1 MKDFAD
7 KTAFVTGGA
16 SGIGLGIA
24 TALLEA
30 GARVVIAD
38 IEPAHLVE
46 AKTIL
51 GGDGGAARF
60 IRLDV
65 RDREAMRRAAQETA
79 REFGPVHILCNN
91 AGTGLS
97 VPIEDAGYE
106 DWDLI
111 LSVNLGGTINGIVT
125 FLPGMKAHG
134 RGGHIVNTSSMA
146 GIIPCPSWAGLYST
160 TKFAI
165 RGLSESLRLSLAP
178 FNIGVSTLCPG
189 MVDTRIMTAERR
201 LRPQRHGPGPDD
213 WPEEMKFA
221 MKPREV
227 GERVLEGIRKQRA
240 FIFTHGYFREEVA
253 ALFEEILEE
262 FPPSSEPCAEEKVVE
277 DARRRDIAERKA
289 AIASW
294 LAGTRGG
301 RQ

>member
-1 MKDFAD
+1 MKDFAN
-7 KTAFVTGGA
+7 KTAFITGGA

-24 TALLEA
+24 MALLDA
-30 GARVVIAD
+30 RARVVIAD
-38 IEPAHLVE
+38 IEQAHLAE
-46 AKTIL
+46 AKAVL
-51 GGDGGAARF
+51 AHHDEAVHF

-65 RDREAMRRAAQETA
+65 RDREAMRCAAQETA
-79 REFGPVHILCNN
+79 QVFGNVHILCNN

-97 VPIEDAGYE
+97 VPIEEAGYE

-111 LSVNLGGTINGIVT
+111 LSVNLGGVINGVVT

-134 RGGHIVNTSSMA
+134 EGGHIVNTSSMA

-165 RGLSESLRLSLAP
+165 RGLSETLRLSLAP
-178 FNIGVSTLCPG
+178 WKIGVSTLCPG

-201 LRPQRHGPGPDD
+201 LRPERRGPGADE
-213 WPEEMKFA
+213 WPETMEFA
-221 MKPREV
+221 MKPRDV
-227 GERVLEGIRKQRA
+227 GERVLDGIRNQSA

-253 ALFEEILEE
+253 ELFEEILGD
-262 FPPSSEPCAEEKVVE
+262 FPPPSDPCAEEKAVE

-289 AIASW
+289 VVAR
-294 LAGTRGG
+294 L
-301 RQ
+301 

>member
-1 MKDFAD
+1 MQDFAN
-7 KTAFVTGGA
+7 KTAVITGGA

-38 IEPAHLVE
+38 IETAHLAE
-46 AKTIL
+46 AKAML
-51 GGDGGAARF
+51 AAHGGAAHF

-65 RDREAMRRAAQETA
+65 RDREAMQRAAQETA
-79 REFGPVHILCNN
+79 QVFGHVHLLCNN

-111 LSVNLGGTINGIVT
+111 LAINLGGTINGIVT
-125 FLPGMKAHG
+125 FLPGMKTHG
-134 RGGHIVNTSSMA
+134 EGGHIVNTSSMA

-160 TKFAI
+160 TKFAV
-165 RGLSESLRLSLAP
+165 RGLSETLRLSLAP
-178 FNIGVSTLCPG
+178 FDIGVSTLCPG

-201 LRPQRHGPGPDD
+201 LRPGRRSPGTDE
-213 WPEEMKFA
+213 WPERMEFA

-227 GERVLEGIRKQRA
+227 GERVLEGIRKQSA
-240 FIFTHGYFREEVA
+240 FIFTHGYFREEVTE
-253 ALFEEILEE
+253 LFEEILGE
-262 FPPSSEPCAEEKVVE
+262 FPASSEPCAEEKAVE

-289 AIASW
+289 LIAKRV
-294 LAGTRGG
+294 ACA
-301 RQ
+301 

>member
-1 MKDFAD
+1 MKDFAG
-7 KTAFVTGGA
+7 KTAFITGGA

-24 TALLEA
+24 TTLLEA
-30 GARVVIAD
+30 GAKVVIAD
-38 IEPAHLVE
+38 IEQAHLSE
-46 AKTIL
+46 AKTML
-51 GGDGGAARF
+51 ASHEGAAHF

-65 RDREAMRRAAQETA
+65 RDRGAMRRAAEETA
-79 REFGPVHILCNN
+79 QIFGNVHILCNN

-97 VPIEDAGYE
+97 VPIEEASYE

-111 LSVNLGGTINGIVT
+111 FSINLGGTINGIVT

-134 RGGHIVNTSSMA
+134 EGGHLVNTSSMA
-146 GIIPCPSWAGLYST
+146 GIIPCPSWAGLYSA

-201 LRPQRHGPGPDD
+201 LRPERRGSGADD
-213 WPEEMKFA
+213 WPEKMEFA

-227 GERVLEGIRKQRA
+227 GARVLEGIRRQSA
-240 FIFTHGYFREEVA
+240 FIFTHGHFREEVA
-253 ALFEEILEE
+253 ALFAEILDD
-262 FPPSSEPCAEEKVVE
+262 FPPPSEPCAEEKAVE
-277 DARRRDIAERKA
+277 DARRRDIEVRKA
-289 AIASW
+289 LIVAQVA
-294 LAGTRGG
+294 RV
-301 RQ
+301 

>member
-1 MKDFAD
+1 MKDFEN
-7 KTAFVTGGA
+7 KTAFITGGA

-30 GARVVIAD
+30 RAKVVIAD
-38 IEPAHLVE
+38 IEQAHLDE
-46 AKTIL
+46 AKAL
-51 GGDGGAARF
+51 LAGHVGAVHF

-65 RDREAMRRAAQETA
+65 RDREGMRSAAEETSQV
-79 REFGPVHILCNN
+79 FGNVHILCNN

-97 VPIEDAGYE
+97 VPIEDAGYD

-111 LSVNLGGTINGIVT
+111 FSINLGGTISGIVT

-134 RGGHIVNTSSMA
+134 EGGHIVNTSSMA
-146 GIIPCPSWAGLYST
+146 GIIPCPSWAGLYSS

-165 RGLSESLRLSLAP
+165 RGVSEALRLSLAP

-201 LRPQRHGPGPDD
+201 LRPERRGAMADE
-213 WPEEMKFA
+213 WPEKMEFA

-227 GERVLEGIRKQRA
+227 GSRVLDGIRNQRA
-240 FIFTHGYFREEVA
+240 FVFTHGHFRDEVA
-253 ALFEEILEE
+253 ELFNEILDD
-262 FPPSSEPCAEEKVVE
+262 FPPAPEPCAEEKAVE

-289 AIASW
+289 LIAN
-294 LAGTRGG
+294 LRALDA
-301 RQ
+301 

>member
-1 MKDFAD
+1 MKDFAN
-7 KTAFVTGGA
+7 KTAFITGGA

-24 TALLEA
+24 TALLEV

-38 IEPAHLVE
+38 IEAAHLVE
-46 AKTIL
+46 AKAIL
-51 GGDGGAARF
+51 GDHDGVTRF

-65 RDREAMRRAAQETA
+65 RDREAMQYAAQETI

-111 LSVNLGGTINGIVT
+111 LSINLGGTINGIVT

-134 RGGHIVNTSSMA
+134 EGGHIVNTSSMA

-165 RGLSESLRLSLAP
+165 RGLSETLRLSLAP

-201 LRPQRHGPGPDD
+201 LCPQRRGPSTGD
-213 WPEEMKFA
+213 WPPEMKFA

-227 GERVLEGIRKQRA
+227 GERVLEGIRKQLA

-253 ALFEEILEE
+253 GLFEDILGE
-262 FPPSSEPCAEEKVVE
+262 FPTSSGPCAEEKAVE
-277 DARRRDIAERKA
+277 DARRLDMAARKA
-289 AIASW
+289 MIANR
-294 LAGTRGG
+294 LVGARGG
-301 RQ
+301 GQ

>member
-1 MKDFAD
+1 MKDFANR
-7 KTAFVTGGA
+7 TAFVTGGA

-38 IEPAHLVE
+38 IETAHLAE
-46 AKTIL
+46 AKAML
-51 GGDGGAARF
+51 AGHGRGAHF

-65 RDREAMRRAAQETA
+65 RDREAMHRAAQQTEQV
-79 REFGPVHILCNN
+79 FGHVHILCNN
-91 AGTGLS
+91 AGTGLA
-97 VPIEDAGYE
+97 VPIEDAGYG

-111 LSVNLGGTINGIVT
+111 LSVNLGGTINGMVS

-134 RGGHIVNTSSMA
+134 EGGHIVNTSSMA

-165 RGLSESLRLSLAP
+165 RGLSESLRLSLTP

-201 LRPQRHGPGPDD
+201 LRPEGLSPGTDE
-213 WPEEMKFA
+213 WPEKMEFA

-227 GERVLEGIRKQRA
+227 GERVLEGIRRQSA

-253 ALFEEILEE
+253 ELFEEILAE
-262 FPPSSEPCAEEKVVE
+262 FPPSSEPCAEEKAVE
-277 DARRRDIAERKA
+277 DARRRDIAQRKA
-289 AIASW
+289 M
-294 LAGTRGG
+294 LANSAVRA
-301 RQ
+301 